1 METVQSTF
9 NNLGA
14 RGGKFS
20 HKRSRADLRGGPH
33 RRPGQYHGHDR
44 DRRSLGVL
52 TAADFIDW
60 NLTLD
65 ADGDSTTFGRLTG
78 ADSILRLEGLVLTA
92 TPTALVFDFGSVD
105 SLFQIATPISDVV
118 WQLQDF
124 PFQDELVRE
133 SGFPVNQSFATHPG
147 VPQIIATIA
156 AVPAPSTLI
165 LVGSGLIGLTRRR
178 WIKSR
183 P

>member
-1 METVQSTF
+1 MWKQSRVLSTTLALLVGSSVTSGAGLIYEVDRIVAPGSITGTIETDGT
-9 NNLGA
+9 
-14 RGGKFS
+14 
-20 HKRSRADLRGGPH
+20 
-33 RRPGQYHGHDR
+33 
-44 DRRSLGVL
+44 LGVL

-65 ADGDSTTFGRLTG
+65 ADGDSTTFGQLTG
-78 ADSILRLEGLVLTA
+78 ADSILRLLTA

-105 SLFQIATPISDVV
+105 SLFQIATPIFDVV

-133 SGFPVNQSFATHPG
+133 SGFPVNQTFATHPG

-156 AVPAPSTLI
+156 VVPEPSTLI

-178 WIKSR
+178 
-183 P
+183 